1 MTTYLVRRILL
12 MFPTLIGITVV
23 VFAVMAASPGGISA
37 QHLVEG
43 QNLEPQAK
51 KALEDYYNRLYGL
64 DQPAPLQYL
73 RWLNSIS
80 PAGFTFDED
89 HRLAGFSFFKGSD
102 FGTSFRFGRPVLDI
116 IAERVPIT
124 LLLNLLSLPLIYAA
138 AIAIGVRAA
147 RERGGT
153 FDIASGGIMLGLW
166 SVPTMLA
173 GILLIGF
180 LASDQYWHWFPTAGL
195 NRREALDM
203 TFLPHWHHPRAGLAL
218 LGGMLAA
225 GAVLAAAGRWLPRRA
240 RVAAAG
246 ALGAGLGF
254 AMAGALPDGG
264 GAAVHAV
271 LMLTIGS
278 ALGAFAGL
286 AGKGVRTAGF
296 AMLGILL
303 GAWLSRGWGGG
314 EWTSGFL
321 ADRLWHLVLPVVCLS
336 YGGFAFLA
344 KLVRTSMLENLL
356 SDFARTARAKGVSE
370 RDVLWRHVFRN
381 GLLPLI
387 TVSAGILPALLG
399 GSVIVETIFSIDGM
413 GKLAVEAVKGRDR
426 ELVLSL
432 TLISGFLTLIGY
444 LVADLCYAVADPRVS
459 YE

>member
-1 MTTYLVRRILL
+1 MVTYLVRRVLL
-12 MFPTLIGITVV
+12 MIPTLIGITLV
-23 VFAVMAASPGGISA
+23 VFVVMAASPGGISA
-37 QHLVEG
+37 QSLVEG
-43 QNLEPQAK
+43 QNLEPAAK

-64 DQPAPLQYL
+64 DQPAPIQYL

-80 PAGFTFDED
+80 PVGFTFDAE

-102 FGTSFRFGRPVLDI
+102 LGTSFKFGRPVLDLI
-116 IAERVPIT
+116 GERLPVT
-124 LLLNLLSLPLIYAA
+124 LLLNLLSIPLIYAA
-138 AIAIGVRAA
+138 AIGIGVRAA
-147 RERGGT
+147 RERGGA
-153 FDIASGGIMLGLW
+153 FDVASGGIMLALW

-180 LASDQYWHWFPTAGL
+180 LSSDQYWHWFPTAGL

-203 TFLPHWHHPRAGLAL
+203 PFLPHWDHPRAGLAL
-218 LGGMLAA
+218 LGGMLA
-225 GAVLAAAGRWLPRRA
+225 GALALGAAERWLPRRV
-240 RVAAAG
+240 RVAAMG
-246 ALGAGLGF
+246 ALGAGLGW
-254 AMAGALPDGG
+254 AMASALPGGG
-264 GAAVHAV
+264 GALAHA
-271 LMLTIGS
+271 LLIPLIAA
-278 ALGAFAGL
+278 ALAAFSGL
-286 AGKGVRTAGF
+286 AGPGVRVAG
-296 AMLGILL
+296 AALLGALI
-303 GAWLSRGWGGG
+303 GAWLSRRWGGG

-336 YGGFAFLA
+336 YGGFAFLS

-356 SDFARTARAKGVSE
+356 SDFARTARAKGVRE

-432 TLISGFLTLIGY
+432 TLISGLLTLIGY
-444 LVADLCYAVADPRVS
+444 LVADLCYAIADPRVS

>member
-12 MFPTLIGITVV
+12 MFPTLIGITLV
-23 VFAVMAASPGGISA
+23 VFLVMAASPGGISS
-37 QHLVEG
+37 QNLIEG

-73 RWLNSIS
+73 RWLNNIS
-80 PAGFTFDED
+80 PAGFTFGENQ
-89 HRLAGFSFFKGSD
+89 RLTGFSLFKGSD
-102 FGTSFRFGRPVLDI
+102 LGTSFRFGRPVLDL

-138 AIAIGVRAA
+138 AIGIGVRAA

-153 FDIASGGIMLGLW
+153 FDVTSGGILLALW

-180 LASDQYWHWFPTAGL
+180 LASEQYWHWFPTAGL
-195 NRREALDM
+195 SRREALDM
-203 TFLPHWHHPRAGLAL
+203 PFLPHWHNPRAGLAL
-218 LGGMLAA
+218 LGGML
-225 GAVLAAAGRWLPRRA
+225 GGGVVLAAAGRWLPRHA
-240 RVAAAG
+240 RVAAMG

-254 AMAGALPDGG
+254 TMAGALPGGG
-264 GAAVHAV
+264 GALVHAG
-271 LMLTIGS
+271 LMLAIG
-278 ALGAFAGL
+278 AGLGAFAGL
-286 AGKGVRTAGF
+286 AGRTVRAAGF
-296 AMLGILL
+296 ALLGILL
-303 GAWLSRGWGGG
+303 GAWLSRNWGGD
-314 EWTSGFL
+314 EWTRGFL
-321 ADRLWHLVLPVVCLS
+321 ADRLWHLVLPVACLS
-336 YGGFAFLA
+336 YGGFAFLS

-356 SDFARTARAKGVSE
+356 SDFARTARAKGVRE
-370 RDVLWRHVFRN
+370 HDVLWRHVFRN